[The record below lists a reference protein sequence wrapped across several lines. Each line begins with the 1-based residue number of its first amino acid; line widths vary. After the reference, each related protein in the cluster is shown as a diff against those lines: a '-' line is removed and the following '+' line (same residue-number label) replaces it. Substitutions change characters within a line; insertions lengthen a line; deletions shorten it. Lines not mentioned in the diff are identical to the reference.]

1 MEVLKEVYLE
11 KDFIFLQI
19 KIIIK
24 YLEIKN
30 MLFFLI

>member
-1 MEVLKEVYLE
+1 MNNTYYNNDLITEPENIDYFKS
-11 KDFIFLQI
+11 

-30 MLFFLI
+30 